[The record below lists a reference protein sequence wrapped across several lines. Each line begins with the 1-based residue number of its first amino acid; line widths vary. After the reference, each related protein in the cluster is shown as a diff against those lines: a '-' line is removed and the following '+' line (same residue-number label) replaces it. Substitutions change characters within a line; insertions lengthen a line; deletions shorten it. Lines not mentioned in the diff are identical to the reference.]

1 MQVMHRSTGLTLIFS
16 LINPFI
22 AALTISA
29 LPLTFGLAQN
39 HSLPSLLQT
48 ISNVDR
54 NSTSR
59 SLDKWPVH
67 LPIRF
72 PIPNNPSSY
81 LIIPSYVRPEP
92 VLSID
97 RILNAL
103 SSMAHYLS
111 KEDPDQI
118 INSIALR
125 VGEIVWSLTNERT
138 FDITREAAFVIL
150 GAVADIQADYG
161 VASLT
166 NVLFQQN
173 GFFLGSFNF
182 TIETDQ
188 APAIP
193 IQQA

>member
-1 MQVMHRSTGLTLIFS
+1 MHHPTCLTLIFS

-22 AALTISA
+22 AALPTSV
-29 LPLTFGLAQN
+29 LPFTFELPQNQSLA
-39 HSLPSLLQT
+39 SLVQT
-48 ISNVDR
+48 ISSGGH
-54 NSTSR
+54 NSSNQ
-59 SLDKWPVH
+59 SIDKWPVH
-67 LPIRF
+67 LPFRF

-92 VLSID
+92 LPSID
-97 RILNAL
+97 EILNAL

-118 INSIALR
+118 INSITLQ
-125 VGEIVWSLTNERT
+125 VGDIKWSLANERT
-138 FDITREAAFVIL
+138 FDIRRDAAFVIL
-150 GAVADIQADYG
+150 GAVADIEADYG

-182 TIETDQ
+182 TIGTLQ
-188 APAIP
+188 PPAIP
-193 IQQA
+193 TQEA

>member
-1 MQVMHRSTGLTLIFS
+1 MQVMHRSTCLTLIFS

-22 AALTISA
+22 AALPTSA
-29 LPLTFGLAQN
+29 LPLPFELPQN
-39 HSLPSLLQT
+39 YSLPSLVQT
-48 ISNVDR
+48 ISKVDR
-54 NSTSR
+54 DSSNQSI
-59 SLDKWPVH
+59 DKWPVH

-81 LIIPSYVRPEP
+81 LMIPSYVRPEP
-92 VLSID
+92 LPSID
-97 RILNAL
+97 EILNAL
-103 SSMAHYLS
+103 TSMAHYLS

-118 INSIALR
+118 MNSIAIQ
-125 VGEIVWSLTNERT
+125 VGEIKWSLANERT
-138 FDITREAAFVIL
+138 FDITREAAFLIL
-150 GAVADIQADYG
+150 GAVADVQATYG

-188 APAIP
+188 ASVIP
-193 IQQA
+193 TQQA